1 MSDPAP
7 TPCPPRS
14 RSRALAFA
22 FLSIFVGLLLLA
34 IPAEFVAR
42 RLDPNLRRL
51 EGLRNPFW
59 IHHPTRGHAL
69 KPDFQGTS
77 IWGVPFRI
85 NSLGFRGPEIAWA
98 KPEGTFRVLV
108 LGDSIIMG
116 SGLSEQDTL
125 PALLQKELADRFPG
139 RRFEVMNAGVSGYG
153 LPEEYTVLKE
163 DGLRLDPDLV
173 VIGFCLNDVPGANFA
188 DLINPRRDL
197 ALPGKQFLLDRLAL
211 ARFFQ
216 ERYNR
221 IGLKNDF
228 LGLADRL
235 TAKPG
240 SSVDRRVQ
248 AGWQAYR
255 QELEPLLGLCREHQ
269 IPFLF
274 VAFPHRTQFEDRRQE
289 FRPQHELA
297 RLARE
302 MHFALLD
309 PAPDFRPVLDQ
320 VYVFGDPVHPSGL
333 GHRLIARRIVD
344 YIQKNIF
351 KS

>member
-1 MSDPAP
+1 MPGPA
-7 TPCPPRS
+7 

-22 FLSIFVGLLLLA
+22 LLSVFIGLLLLA

-59 IHHPTRGHAL
+59 IYHPTRGHAL
-69 KPDFQGTS
+69 KPNFQGPS

-85 NSLGFRGPEIAWA
+85 NSLGFRGPEIALT

-116 SGLSEQDTL
+116 SGLSEQDTF
-125 PALLQKELADRFPG
+125 PALLQQELADRFPG
-139 RRFEVMNAGVSGYG
+139 RRFEVINAGVSGYG

-163 DGLRLDPDLV
+163 DGLRLEPDLV
-173 VIGFCLNDVPGANFA
+173 VLGFCLNDVPGTVFA
-188 DLINPRRDL
+188 DHINPRRDGSF
-197 ALPGKQFLLDRLAL
+197 PGKQFLLTHLAL
-211 ARFFQ
+211 ARLFQ

-228 LGLADRL
+228 LGLADWL
-235 TAKPG
+235 TAQPG
-240 SSVDRRVQ
+240 SSVDLRVQ
-248 AGWQAYR
+248 AGWEAYR
-255 QELEPLLGLCREHQ
+255 QQLQPLLQLCREHR
-269 IPFLF
+269 IHFLF
-274 VAFPHRTQFEDRRQE
+274 VAFPHQAQFEDRKQE
-289 FRPQHELA
+289 FRPQRQLA

-302 MHFALLD
+302 MEFELLD

-320 VYVFGDPVHPSGL
+320 VYVFGDPVHPSGF
-333 GHRLIARRIVD
+333 GHRLIARRIAD